1 MKTYRLSTS
10 MERATSVAFVAIA
23 LVVFGLLLYSLRNRL
38 GLMIIC
44 GIFIAMIAFLLI
56 TYVINSMKAACVIDM
71 TTKTME
77 VRGLAN
83 YTADLSTATLLQ
95 TIPQKGAQAT
105 IRVLVFSDAED
116 KIVAK
121 VPTMFSFKSGLQ
133 AEPMAKEMAAAL
145 GIDFQQ
151 NVPDWQ
157 LDKKKYEEH
166 VKEEAQREKQEAKK
180 RRRKKM
186 EMRIKKARE
195 RK

>member
-10 MERATSVAFVAIA
+10 MERATSVVFVAIA
-23 LVVFGLLLYSLRNRL
+23 LAGFGLLLYSQRNRL
-38 GLMIIC
+38 CLMIIC

-56 TYVINSMKAACVIDM
+56 TYVVNAMKAAGIIDM

-133 AEPMAKEMAAAL
+133 AEPMAKEMAKDL
-145 GIDFQQ
+145 GIDFKQ
-151 NVPDWQ
+151 NVPEWEY
-157 LDKKKYEEH
+157 DKEKYKEH
-166 VKEEAQREKQEAKK
+166 EKEVAEQQKREAKERRQK
-180 RRRKKM
+180 RIQKRINKRK
-186 EMRIKKARE
+186 
-195 RK
+195 

>member
-1 MKTYRLSTS
+1 MKTYRLSTA
-10 MERATSVAFVAIA
+10 MERATSVVFVAIA
-23 LVVFGLLLYSLRNRL
+23 LAGFGLLLYSLRNRL

-56 TYVINSMKAACVIDM
+56 TYVVNAMKAACIIDM

-133 AEPMAKEMAAAL
+133 AEPMAKEMAKEL
-145 GIDFQQ
+145 GIEFVDTVPLWEYDEKAAEQHRKEVAEQQ
-151 NVPDWQ
+151 
-157 LDKKKYEEH
+157 KRET
-166 VKEEAQREKQEAKK
+166 KE
-180 RRRKKM
+180 RRKARM
-186 EMRIKKARE
+186 EQFTKNIKK
-195 RK
+195 

>member
-1 MKTYRLSTS
+1 MKTYRLSTTA
-10 MERATSVAFVAIA
+10 ERIASVVFVA
-23 LVVFGLLLYSLRNRL
+23 VVLAAFGLLLYTLRSQI
-38 GLMIIC
+38 GLMIVS
-44 GIFIAMIAFLLI
+44 GLAIAMIAFLLI
-56 TYVINSMKAACVIDM
+56 TYVVNAMKAACIIDM

-133 AEPMAKEMAAAL
+133 AEPMAKEMAKDL
-145 GIDFQQ
+145 GIDFKQ
-151 NVPDWQ
+151 NVPEWEY
-157 LDKKKYEEH
+157 DKEKYKEH
-166 VKEEAQREKQEAKK
+166 EKEVAEQQKREAKERRQK
-180 RRRKKM
+180 RIQKRINKRK
-186 EMRIKKARE
+186 
-195 RK
+195 

>member
-10 MERATSVAFVAIA
+10 MERATSVVFVAIA
-23 LVVFGLLLYSLRNRL
+23 LAAFGLLLYSLRNRL

-56 TYVINSMKAACVIDM
+56 TYVVNAMKAACIIDM

-105 IRVLVFSDAED
+105 IRVLVFTDAED

-133 AEPMAKEMAAAL
+133 AEPMAKEMAKDL
-145 GIDFQQ
+145 GIAFKQ
-151 NVPDWQ
+151 NVPEWEY
-157 LDKKKYEEH
+157 DKEKYKEH
-166 VKEEAQREKQEAKK
+166 EKEVAEQQKREAKERRQK
-180 RRRKKM
+180 RIQ
-186 EMRIKKARE
+186 MRINK

>member
-1 MKTYRLSTS
+1 MKTYRLSTA
-10 MERATSVAFVAIA
+10 MERATSVVFVAIA
-23 LVVFGLLLYSLRNRL
+23 LAAFGLLLYSLRNRL

-56 TYVINSMKAACVIDM
+56 TYVVNAMKAACIIDM

-133 AEPMAKEMAAAL
+133 AEPMAKEMAKDL
-145 GIDFQQ
+145 GIAFKQ
-151 NVPDWQ
+151 NVPEWEYDKEKYKEHEKEVAEQ
-157 LDKKKYEEH
+157 QKREAKERRQKRIQMRMNKKK
-166 VKEEAQREKQEAKK
+166 
-180 RRRKKM
+180 
-186 EMRIKKARE
+186 
-195 RK
+195 

>member
-1 MKTYRLSTS
+1 MKTYRLSTA
-10 MERATSVAFVAIA
+10 MERATSVVFVAIA
-23 LVVFGLLLYSLRNRL
+23 LAGFGLLLYSLRNRL

-56 TYVINSMKAACVIDM
+56 TYVVNAMKAACIIDM

-133 AEPMAKEMAAAL
+133 AEPMAKEMAKDL
-145 GIDFQQ
+145 GIAFKQ
-151 NVPDWQ
+151 NVPEWEY
-157 LDKKKYEEH
+157 DKEKYKEH
-166 VKEEAQREKQEAKK
+166 EKEVAEQQKREAKERRQK
-180 RRRKKM
+180 RIQKRINKRK
-186 EMRIKKARE
+186 
-195 RK
+195 

>member
-10 MERATSVAFVAIA
+10 MERATSMVFVAIA
-23 LVVFGLLLYSLRNRL
+23 LAAFGLLLYSLRNRL

-56 TYVINSMKAACVIDM
+56 TYVVNAMKAACIIDM

-133 AEPMAKEMAAAL
+133 AEPMAKEMAKDL
-145 GIDFQQ
+145 GIDFKQ
-151 NVPDWQ
+151 NVPEWEY
-157 LDKKKYEEH
+157 DKEKYKEHEKEVAAQQKK
-166 VKEEAQREKQEAKK
+166 EAKERRQK
-180 RRRKKM
+180 RIQ
-186 EMRIKKARE
+186 MRINKNKK
-195 RK
+195 